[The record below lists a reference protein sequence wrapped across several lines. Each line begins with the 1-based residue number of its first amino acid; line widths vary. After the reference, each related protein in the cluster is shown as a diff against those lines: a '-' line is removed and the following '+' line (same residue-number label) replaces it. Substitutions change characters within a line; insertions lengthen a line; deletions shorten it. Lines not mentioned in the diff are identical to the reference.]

1 MASPPV
7 DPVVSD
13 PSPPAAADA
22 VVVGAGII
30 GACAALA
37 LAEKGLSVAL
47 VEKGVVGGEQSSRNW
62 GWCRQQGRDSR
73 EIPLIKASL
82 AEWDRMAG
90 RTGRDLGFRRA
101 GVAYVTDKPA
111 ELAAWEAWV
120 ARAREHQ
127 IDSRMLSRAE
137 AAELFPDA
145 RADWIGG
152 VATPSDGRAEPARA
166 APAIAEALRARGG
179 HVLTHCAVRGLETEA
194 GAVSAVVTEQGPIR
208 TRLVLLAAGAWSN
221 LFLKRH
227 GLEMPQLCVRASVL
241 RTAPAP
247 APAPAVTDGALG
259 APDFSLR
266 RRLDGGYNLALGGAV
281 AFDLTPD
288 AFRYL
293 RAFWPAFLAERKHM
307 RLRLGR
313 PFLDALRQPTD
324 WPLDGESP
332 FERTRILDPEPDD
345 RVLDQA
351 LSALKR
357 AFPALA
363 GVEVAGRWAGLI
375 DATPDAVPAIGPVA
389 AQPGLFIA
397 AGFSGHGFGIGP
409 GAGRL
414 AADLV
419 AGDPPLVDPAP
430 FRFSR
435 FSDGT
440 TLALE
445 AGL

>member
-1 MASPPV
+1 MTSPPV
-7 DPVVSD
+7 DPVASD
-13 PSPPAAADA
+13 PVPPAAADA

-82 AEWDRMAG
+82 AEWDRLAE
-90 RTGRDLGFRRA
+90 RTGRDLGFRRT
-101 GVAYVTDKPA
+101 GVVYVTDKPA
-111 ELAAWEAWV
+111 ELAEWERWV
-120 ARAREHQ
+120 ERARAHQ

-137 AAELFPDA
+137 LAELFPGA

-166 APAIAEALRARGG
+166 APAVAEALRARGG

-194 GAVSAVVTEQGPIR
+194 GAVSAVVTEKGPIR

-227 GLEMPQLCVRASVL
+227 GLEMPQLCVRASAL
-241 RTAPAP
+241 RTAPG
-247 APAPAVTDGALG
+247 PAVTDGALG

-266 RRLDGGYNLALGGAV
+266 RRLDGGYNLALGGGV

-293 RAFWPAFLAERKHM
+293 RVFWPAFLAERTHM

-313 PFLDALRQPTD
+313 PFLDALRQRTD

-332 FERTRILDPEPDD
+332 FERARILDPEPDG

-351 LSALKR
+351 LAALQR

-363 GVEVAGRWAGLI
+363 GIEVAGRWAGLI
-375 DATPDAVPAIGPVA
+375 DVTPDAVPAIGPVA
-389 AQPGLFIA
+389 AQPGLFVA

-414 AADLV
+414 AADLL

-440 TLALE
+440 KLALE